1 MLDGLAK
8 ATKKTGF
15 DPLEGII
22 SNPAERFT
30 IPKDL
35 SKSAPRFGMA
45 KLVFQDDLDRAAYM
59 IRDKAKKS
67 KGEDRMIAALQEQ
80 GFDVDEIRKLG
91 NDVKTRIQDGIQEAT
106 GSRRAPQE
114 AMTIEVPRSDSAVPS
129 MSNATPQVSRSGEY
143 SEARTRKM
151 LENAEALR
159 ASDAEAALLDVGL
172 KLPSRVIGLERI
184 SKRLSSEMVDGLKDA
199 ARISGLDPLRVQYLE
214 TIEMRKLFGDAD
226 SNEALEQWRPD
237 LARFARENPGDPLLE
252 IADGVT
258 GGVYVPRDYA
268 NTHRHMIYLAM
279 GPSLDK
285 RLASPGMAVGA
296 GTPMQRTA
304 YHESFHAVQ
313 EWMDEMTGTGDP
325 DAIRLYEAMG
335 SDEAIA
341 EMTKIV
347 KNDKFGNFQEGMNI
361 KELQAEAFAT
371 WYNNR
376 KLRLKAGGLQ
386 AGFEKIKKFINDLR
400 RRWKKALDKEPG
412 YVDVF
417 ELAAAGKIADGGNK
431 AIAKLR
437 PEQLEALKGRID
449 SNMDAMLPELTDR
462 VQSYLKAKQAEF
474 DVLTDKLADEIDM
487 EGC

>member
-1 MLDGLAK
+1 
-8 ATKKTGF
+8 
-15 DPLEGII
+15 
-22 SNPAERFT
+22 
-30 IPKDL
+30 
-35 SKSAPRFGMA
+35 
-45 KLVFQDDLDRAAYM
+45 
-59 IRDKAKKS
+59 
-67 KGEDRMIAALQEQ
+67 
-80 GFDVDEIRKLG
+80 
-91 NDVKTRIQDGIQEAT
+91 
-106 GSRRAPQE
+106 
-114 AMTIEVPRSDSAVPS
+114 
-129 MSNATPQVSRSGEY
+129 
-143 SEARTRKM
+143 M
-151 LENAEALR
+151 LENAKALR

-237 LARFARENPGDPLLE
+237 LARFARENPGDPLIE
-252 IADGVT
+252 TADGVT

-285 RLASPGMAVGA
+285 RLASPGMTVGA
-296 GTPMQRTA
+296 RTPMQRTA

-313 EWMDEMTGTGDP
+313 EWLEMMSKKADP
-325 DAIRLYEAMG
+325 DAIDLGAAMG

-341 EMTKIV
+341 EMTEIV
-347 KNDKFGNFQEGMNI
+347 KGDKFGNFQEGMDL

-417 ELAAAGKIADGGNK
+417 ELAAAGKIADKGNQ

-474 DVLTDKLADEIDM
+474 DVLTDKLANEIDM